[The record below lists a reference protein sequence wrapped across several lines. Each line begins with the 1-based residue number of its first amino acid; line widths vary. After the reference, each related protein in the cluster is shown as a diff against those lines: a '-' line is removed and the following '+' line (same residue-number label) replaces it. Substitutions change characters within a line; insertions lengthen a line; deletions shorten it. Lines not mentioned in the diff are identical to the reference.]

1 VAQLEEM
8 DADARRAAI
17 LPMETALRDYES
29 VTVSGDELRAVGH
42 GRSLGDPDPDSGG
55 AGGIPVAVLD
65 PEGRLLAVYRRQGAG
80 LRPAAVL
87 A

>member
-1 VAQLEEM
+1 MEPG
-8 DADARRAAI
+8 ARRATI

-42 GRSLGDPDPDSGG
+42 GRSLGDPDPGDPEGC
-55 AGGIPVAVLD
+55 PVAVLD

-80 LRPAAVL
+80 LRPAVVL